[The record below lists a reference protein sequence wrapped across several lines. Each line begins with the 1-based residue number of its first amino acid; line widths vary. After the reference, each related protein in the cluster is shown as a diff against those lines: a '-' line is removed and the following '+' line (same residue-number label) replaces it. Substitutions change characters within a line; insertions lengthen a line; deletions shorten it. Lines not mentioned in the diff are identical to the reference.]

1 MRTGQDAVFDSFGL
15 GCRYGIL
22 ALVLALGLARLS
34 SAQVNSLLLLLFFAF
49 FNLFIKCDACLAG
62 DGGCDIGLAAFG
74 RTPHTLLG
82 LCHRMEGLPD
92 RHQVEDQLA
101 FTNSL
106 RRSLLKNVPSAGSS
120 ICCG

>member
-34 SAQVNSLLLLLFFAF
+34 SAQVNSLILVLFFAF
-49 FNLFIKCDACLAG
+49 FNLFIKCDVCLAG

-82 LCHRMEGLPD
+82 LRHGMEGLPD
-92 RHQVEDQLA
+92 CHQVRDQA
-101 FTNSL
+101 CFKNQPSEKISL
-106 RRSLLKNVPSAGSS
+106 
-120 ICCG
+120 